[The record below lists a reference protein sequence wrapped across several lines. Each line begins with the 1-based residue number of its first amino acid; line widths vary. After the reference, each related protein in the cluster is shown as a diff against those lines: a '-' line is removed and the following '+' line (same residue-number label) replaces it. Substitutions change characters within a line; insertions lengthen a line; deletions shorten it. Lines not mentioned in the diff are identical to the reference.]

1 MEHASSLLTPSYL
14 FHPVFL
20 YCVQNQQMVA
30 SLKEVKEIT
39 IGTTVT
45 FQRAVWVIGEGLITV
60 MQQRN

>member
-20 YCVQNQQMVA
+20 YCVQYQQMVA

-45 FQRAVWVIGEGLITV
+45 FQRAV
-60 MQQRN
+60 